1 MGDISIIA
9 RRLGD
14 VHVQYGWSGN
24 GGYYSM
30 VGARLLD
37 WYQDPKDVEY
47 LFSLGQTGLIGRKGS
62 EHGGYSFFES
72 HRLTGEAFW
81 LGDTERLIFSKIA
94 FIDYGYFYDVDNKWY
109 YIIPGPFR
117 VKIPLELIDN
127 NLDEEA
133 NEFDYLENI
142 QKKIIEYIFCEYT
155 ISNPDF
161 SNYMKE
167 CGYDA
172 DKVFKEVMEERS
184 GIYTLFDK
192 YSRIYKYFDDWIV
205 VKSDAEYKNMTEI
218 IVKKSENVHVET
230 CFW

>member
-14 VHVQYGWSGN
+14 GHVQYGWSGN

-81 LGDTERLIFSKIA
+81 LGIQNDLFSVRSLLSIMVIFMMLIIN
-94 FIDYGYFYDVDNKWY
+94 G
-109 YIIPGPFR
+109 
-117 VKIPLELIDN
+117 
-127 NLDEEA
+127 
-133 NEFDYLENI
+133 
-142 QKKIIEYIFCEYT
+142 T
-155 ISNPDF
+155 I
-161 SNYMKE
+161 
-167 CGYDA
+167 
-172 DKVFKEVMEERS
+172 
-184 GIYTLFDK
+184 LFLGH
-192 YSRIYKYFDDWIV
+192 SV
-205 VKSDAEYKNMTEI
+205 
-218 IVKKSENVHVET
+218 
-230 CFW
+230 

>member
-1 MGDISIIA
+1 MVDTLFLSRTGLQE
-9 RRLGD
+9 RRFSWGIQND
-14 VHVQYGWSGN
+14 
-24 GGYYSM
+24 
-30 VGARLLD
+30 
-37 WYQDPKDVEY
+37 
-47 LFSLGQTGLIGRKGS
+47 LFSVRSLLSIMVIFMMLIINGTIL
-62 EHGGYSFFES
+62 F
-72 HRLTGEAFW
+72 
-81 LGDTERLIFSKIA
+81 
-94 FIDYGYFYDVDNKWY
+94 
-109 YIIPGPFR
+109 IIPGPFR

-184 GIYTLFDK
+184 GIYTLFEK

>member
-14 VHVQYGWSGN
+14 GHVQYGWSGN

-133 NEFDYLENI
+133 NEFGYLKNI
-142 QKKIIEYIFCEYT
+142 QKKIIEYIFGEYKLN
-155 ISNPDF
+155 NPGFAD
-161 SNYMKE
+161 YLE
-167 CGYDA
+167 ERGYDA
-172 DKVFKEVMEERS
+172 ESILTELKAAAFGLYTMFEEYNPIFR
-184 GIYTLFDK
+184 
-192 YSRIYKYFDDWIV
+192 YFDDWIV
-205 VKSDAEYKNMTEI
+205 IKSDIECKKMNEI
-218 IVKKSENVHVET
+218 IVKKAESVHTET